1 MGKMKDK
8 AIKEE
13 EEMMAKLR
21 KRFYDP
27 GPGQTDYSAQMSFE
41 EYIKAGLILLKKLP
55 AAWSRVSARLP
66 AHKSSRESFRCSRTT
81 R

>member
-41 EYIKAGLILLKKLP
+41 EYVKRIGPGKAAGGMVKGFSPI
-55 AAWSRVSARLP
+55 ARP
-66 AHKSSRESFRCSRTT
+66 QKFKGVF
-81 R
+81 

>member
-8 AIKEE
+8 VIKEE

-27 GPGQTDYSAQMSFE
+27 GPGQTD
-41 EYIKAGLILLKKLP
+41 
-55 AAWSRVSARLP
+55 
-66 AHKSSRESFRCSRTT
+66 
-81 R
+81 

>member
-8 AIKEE
+8 VIREE
-13 EEMMAKLR
+13 DEMMAKLR

-41 EYIKAGLILLKKLP
+41 EYIKRIDPPKKAAGGMIKGFSP
-55 AAWSRVSARLP
+55 IARP
-66 AHKSSRESFRCSRTT
+66 QKFKGVF
-81 R
+81 